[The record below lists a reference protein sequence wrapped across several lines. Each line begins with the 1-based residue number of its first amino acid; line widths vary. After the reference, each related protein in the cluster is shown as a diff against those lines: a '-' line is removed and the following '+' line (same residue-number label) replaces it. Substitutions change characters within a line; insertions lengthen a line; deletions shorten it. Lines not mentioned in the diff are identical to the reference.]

1 MFGGLGLQGQCDGYP
16 QRNVFE
22 CSCTEEGA
30 GVGKA
35 IFAGGFKFA
44 ASEARK

>member
-1 MFGGLGLQGQCDGYP
+1 MMDTQREMF
-16 QRNVFE
+16 FE

-44 ASEARK
+44 ASEAMK